1 MEGVAVSV
9 QSIEDTNRNL
19 DSLIEILRRAQK
31 SFSVTPEHMATLLA
45 EVLRAGEW
53 LRSGLARNA
62 QGRMA
67 DELARYCLRLEQLR
81 HLLPTLHAQLLT
93 ERSRLQAEKKHLEAT
108 ATWARSAHGQSR

>member
-1 MEGVAVSV
+1 
-9 QSIEDTNRNL
+9 
-19 DSLIEILRRAQK
+19 
-31 SFSVTPEHMATLLA
+31 
-45 EVLRAGEW
+45 
-53 LRSGLARNA
+53 
-62 QGRMA
+62 MA